1 MARKTKRPG
10 QTLLQPK
17 DVKRAIFVDYEMSMS
32 QVHPPAL
39 LGMMVD
45 QTMTAAIVDPLF
57 AAQCSGGEYLP
68 RNIEFLFSTT
78 TRRR

>member
-1 MARKTKRPG
+1 
-10 QTLLQPK
+10 
-17 DVKRAIFVDYEMSMS
+17 MSML